1 MQACGF
7 NGETVTSDPLH
18 NQQQTARITVEKGD
32 EYLQQVK
39 GNQGRLL
46 STTRNAFAG
55 VRPRYGPAEKAH
67 GRIEQRAVAIL
78 SACAMEYGF
87 VYARSILAVWSK
99 VERCGKET
107 ETVRYYISSHDPTDH
122 SKAGWLRL
130 IRGHWGGVENRNHWS
145 RDAIWREDATRSRNS
160 NLVGNLALLRNA
172 LLAVVAGELETYGSL
187 PAFTEAMQADR
198 KLPFRLITGE
208 LRR

>member
-1 MQACGF
+1 MHTQ
-7 NGETVTSDPLH
+7 H
-18 NQQQTARITVEKGD
+18 QTARIIIGKGGN
-32 EYLQQVK
+32 YLLQVK
-39 GNQGRLL
+39 GNQGTLL
-46 STTRNAFAG
+46 NEIENAFA
-55 VRPRYGPAEKAH
+55 RTKPRYGAAKKKH
-67 GRIEQRAVAIL
+67 GRIEQRAIAVVAL
-78 SACAMEYGF
+78 NAMKSGF
-87 VYARSILAVWSK
+87 PYARSALAVWLKS
-99 VERCGKET
+99 ERSGKET
-107 ETVRYYISSHDPTDH
+107 VAIRYYISSHEPEEHTEAQWH
-122 SKAGWLRL
+122 HL